1 MYGVPGPRQTTWLP
15 SPIVQV
21 TLTGTAVAVAD
32 SLGTDAV
39 ADRGP
44 QVAGSTHSQVGT
56 FTIWSAATSGLVWI
70 PGGSRRR

>member
-1 MYGVPGPRQTTWLP
+1 MAAGQARPGRITLHIGVPGPRQTTWLP

-21 TLTGTAVAVAD
+21 TMTGTAVAVAD

-44 QVAGSTHSQVGT
+44 QVAGSTQSHVGT
-56 FTIWSAATSGLVWI
+56 FTI
-70 PGGSRRR
+70 